1 MKIPDSMHL
10 VLLFTLGGTWVVWTC
25 LLIDV
30 VVNFLKR

>member
-10 VLLFTLGGTWVVWTC
+10 VLLFTIGGTWVIWTC

-30 VVNFLKR
+30 ALNF